1 MDWIRSL
8 AARTIGAAAGRWPRA
23 LACAGVTAVLVSV
36 LFLSGLLQSTERR
49 TLDLRF
55 QYANRPA
62 LVDSSIVLATIDE
75 GSLSFF
81 RGEGRRVGWPWPR
94 DFYGALVEY
103 LERGGARAVVFD
115 VLFAESDLLRP
126 PSSDQRFADALQAA
140 GMGVLAAQMTPS
152 DTLKNDVAPTHR
164 LDRAPPAHVRV
175 PPYAG
180 AIAPLPAFQEGAAA
194 VGAVNMAADAD
205 GVVRRLP
212 LAFRTDEGLRLP
224 SLGVAALRADEAADR
239 SLADLARGPLGPDG
253 AFLLYWYGPGGA
265 DGVFEEQYVSIRALI
280 VSAARMQM
288 GRDPIV
294 PPERFAGK
302 TVIVGGTA
310 AGLFDKHS
318 TPVGVAGA
326 KGRHGAYPGMEI
338 FATFLSNVR
347 QGHRLRPLSTAAG
360 LVLIVLMAGLGA
372 ALVAAGRNRVGLAAL
387 GVGVLGGLYVG
398 GAAAAF
404 YYGRWWVPVVAPV
417 LSVVAAFSGTSAVN
431 YAVEERRRRKIR
443 NLFQHYVS
451 PRVVEQVVQNPEALE
466 LGGEEVEGTVFFS
479 DIEGFTA
486 VAEQLSPPALVQ
498 HLNEYFGVATEAVL
512 DHQAMVDK
520 YIGDAIMAVFGTPVR
535 QPDHAV
541 QACLAALEMEAA
553 VEAHYARADEDGPPP
568 FRSRIGIH
576 TGRIVVGNIGTE
588 RRADYTA
595 IGDAVNVAARL
606 EAANKLYGT
615 RILISQATY
624 DAAAS
629 AVAVRELD
637 RLRVTGKGEPIRIYE
652 VMGRAGALSDD
663 AQQRKTAFE
672 RALALYRDQRWTEAR
687 AAFDEIL
694 DRWPDDGPAG
704 RYRTRARERQG
715 STLPADWNGVHDMDE

>member
-8 AARTIGAAAGRWPRA
+8 AAHAVGPAAGRWKRA
-23 LACAGVTAVLVSV
+23 LACAGGTTVLMSA
-36 LFLSGLLQSTERR
+36 LFLSGALQSMERH

-103 LERGGARAVVFD
+103 LDRGGARAVVFD
-115 VLFAESDLLRP
+115 MLFAESDLLRP
-126 PSSDQRFADALQAA
+126 TSSDQRFADALEAA
-140 GMGVLAAQMTPS
+140 GTVALAAQMTPS
-152 DTLKNDVAPTHR
+152 DTMKNALNPMHR
-164 LDRAPPAHVRV
+164 LDRRLPAHVRV
-175 PPYAG
+175 PPYPG
-180 AIAPLPAFQEGAAA
+180 VLAPLPAFQEGAAA

-205 GVVRRLP
+205 GVVRRIP
-212 LAFRTDEGLRLP
+212 LAFRTDEGLQLP
-224 SLGVAALRADEAADR
+224 SLGGAALQADNENNR
-239 SLADLARGPLGPDG
+239 SLEELAGEGLGPDG
-253 AFLLYWYGPGGA
+253 AFLLYWYGPGGV

-288 GRDPIV
+288 GREPIV

-338 FATFLSNVR
+338 FATFLSNVQ
-347 QGHRLRPLSTAAG
+347 QGHRLRSPPIWGG
-360 LVLIVLMAGLGA
+360 LFLIFLMAGMGA
-372 ALVAAGRNRVGLAAL
+372 VLVAVGRNRVGVAAL
-387 GVGVLGGLYVG
+387 GVGTVVGLYVV
-398 GAAAAF
+398 GAGAAF
-404 YYGRWWVPVVAPV
+404 YYGRWWLPIVAPAF
-417 LSVVAAFSGTSAVN
+417 SAVAAFSATSAVN
-431 YAVEERRRRKIR
+431 YGVEERRRRKIR
-443 NLFQHYVS
+443 SLFQHYVS
-451 PRVVEQVVQNPEALE
+451 PRVVEEVVQNPEALE

-479 DIEGFTA
+479 DIEGFTS

-512 DHQAMVDK
+512 DHRAMVDK

-553 VEAHYARADEDGPPP
+553 VEAHYAAGNEDGPPP

-576 TGRIVVGNIGTE
+576 TGHIVVGNIGTK

-606 EAANKLYGT
+606 EGANKLYGT
-615 RILISQATY
+615 RIIISEATY
-624 DAAAS
+624 DEASS

-637 RLRVTGKGEPIRIYE
+637 RLRVPGKEKPIRIYE
-652 VMGRAGALSDD
+652 VMDRAGALSED

-672 RALALYRDQRWTEAR
+672 RALSLYRDQRWTEAEV
-687 AAFDEIL
+687 AFDEIL
-694 DRWPDDGPAG
+694 DRWPEDGPAI
-704 RYRTRARERQG
+704 RYRTRAREREG
-715 STLPADWNGVHDMDE
+715 TTLPADWNGVHDMEK